1 MWTEGPI
8 GAGTVVGAVAKLR
21 RRSEELESR
30 GMSGRHGEGSGRR
43 LTECSCASDVN
54 QTSRVV

>member
-21 RRSEELESR
+21 RSEELESR
-30 GMSGRHGEGSGRR
+30 GMSGRHGEGSGKR
-43 LTECSCASDVN
+43 LTEYSCASDVN